1 METMTAS
8 EIMDIME
15 ELGICVDSF
24 TDDIYIPTLEEL
36 CRMFGV
42 NSLEELRNM
51 PHGHGLNKRAH
62 GLYPP
67 ILSASAMYLRTA
79 LWKLV

>member
-15 ELGICVDSF
+15 ELGICVDSI
-24 TDDIYIPTLEEL
+24 TDDIYIPSLEEL

-51 PHGHGLNKRAH
+51 PHGPMAF
-62 GLYPP
+62 
-67 ILSASAMYLRTA
+67 
-79 LWKLV
+79 

>member
-24 TDDIYIPTLEEL
+24 TDDIYIPNLEEL

-51 PHGHGLNKRAH
+51 PHGPMAF
-62 GLYPP
+62 
-67 ILSASAMYLRTA
+67 
-79 LWKLV
+79 

>member
-15 ELGICVDSF
+15 ELGIYVDSF

-51 PHGHGLNKRAH
+51 PHGPMAF
-62 GLYPP
+62 
-67 ILSASAMYLRTA
+67 
-79 LWKLV
+79 

>member
-1 METMTAS
+1 METKTAS

-36 CRMFGV
+36 
-42 NSLEELRNM
+42 RNM
-51 PHGHGLNKRAH
+51 PHGPMAF
-62 GLYPP
+62 
-67 ILSASAMYLRTA
+67 
-79 LWKLV
+79 

>member
-15 ELGICVDSF
+15 ELGICVYSF

-51 PHGHGLNKRAH
+51 PHGPMAF
-62 GLYPP
+62 
-67 ILSASAMYLRTA
+67 
-79 LWKLV
+79 

>member
-51 PHGHGLNKRAH
+51 PHGPMAF
-62 GLYPP
+62 LY
-67 ILSASAMYLRTA
+67 
-79 LWKLV
+79 

>member
-24 TDDIYIPTLEEL
+24 TGDIYIPTLEEL

-51 PHGHGLNKRAH
+51 PHGPMAF
-62 GLYPP
+62 
-67 ILSASAMYLRTA
+67 
-79 LWKLV
+79 